1 MTPGAVWFMSVS
13 VVNGSYLWC
22 SALRITNKGKR
33 YVRKFAFVA
42 TFGCGLAVTF
52 APTHAAPWAGSCMFH
67 CAGMELVQYAAPKE
81 NEPDDDNV
89 APPERDPEPDT
100 QPPGDDGANQDVI
113 PPPDDGRDP
122 PGCVFTKQP
131 LELLV

>member
-1 MTPGAVWFMSVS
+1 MKK
-13 VVNGSYLWC
+13 
-22 SALRITNKGKR
+22 I
-33 YVRKFAFVA
+33 AFVV
-42 TFGCGLAVTF
+42 TLGWGLAVTLVP
-52 APTHAAPWAGSCMFH
+52 APAAPWAGACSFH
-67 CAGMELVQYAAPKE
+67 CAGMELAQYDAPKE

-89 APPERDPEPDT
+89 APPERAPEPDT

>member
-1 MTPGAVWFMSVS
+1 
-13 VVNGSYLWC
+13 
-22 SALRITNKGKR
+22 
-33 YVRKFAFVA
+33 
-42 TFGCGLAVTF
+42 
-52 APTHAAPWAGSCMFH
+52 MFH
-67 CAGMELVQYAAPKE
+67 CAGMELVQYDAPKE

-89 APPERDPEPDT
+89 APPERAPEPDT
-100 QPPGDDGANQDVI
+100 QPPGDDGVNQDVI